1 MDKEF
6 LNRVIDQ
13 IVSETTVYYDLGV
26 YMVQSPFVSEWFH
39 LNVLYHNNHS
49 FYLHC
54 RDVYGLDRGEIKYVW
69 GKYKIRVHA
78 MEIDMKIKQFEDKT
92 NGQ

>member
-6 LNRVIDQ
+6 LNKVMDQ
-13 IVSETTVYYDLGV
+13 IVSETTVFYDLGML
-26 YMVQSPFVSEWFH
+26 MVQAPFISEWFH
-39 LNVLYHNNHS
+39 LKVLYHNNHS

-54 RDVYGLDRGEIKYVW
+54 RDVYGLNEDETEYVW

-78 MEIDMKIKQFEDKT
+78 HAMEIDMYGKNT
-92 NGQ
+92 